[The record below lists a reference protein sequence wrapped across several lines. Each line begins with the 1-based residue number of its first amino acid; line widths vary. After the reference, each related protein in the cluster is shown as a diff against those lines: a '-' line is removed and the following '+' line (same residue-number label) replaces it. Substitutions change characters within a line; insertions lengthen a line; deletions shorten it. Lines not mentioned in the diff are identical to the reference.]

1 MPNYAERRE
10 ILANA
15 ALADPNM
22 APERRC
28 IGSYY
33 NADLSSGQITNCY
46 AGLGH
51 TIMRRTERKPLFG
64 SWMFNVYNG
73 HLFHS
78 GGSSISAADW
88 YGLTY
93 KEMDNIIGMS
103 DRKQPTEEINAYLLS
118 RALPAV
124 PQEEA

>member
-1 MPNYAERRE
+1 MLNYAERRE

-22 APERRC
+22 DPERRC
-28 IGSYY
+28 LGMYY
-33 NADLSSGQITNCY
+33 AADLSSGQITNCY

-51 TIMRRTERKPLFG
+51 AIMRRTERKPLFG
-64 SWMFNVYNG
+64 SWMFNVHNG

-78 GGSSISAADW
+78 GGSSVSVADW

-93 KEMDNIIGMS
+93 KEMDNIISMS
-103 DRKQPTEEINAYLLS
+103 DRKEPTEAINAYLLS
-118 RALPAV
+118 RALPWM
-124 PQEEA
+124 PQEAN

>member
-22 APERRC
+22 SPERRC
-28 IGSYY
+28 IGTYY
-33 NADLSSGQITNCY
+33 AADLSSGLITNCY

-51 TIMRRTERKPLFG
+51 AIMQRALDKPLYGF
-64 SWMFNVYNG
+64 WMFNYAG
-73 HLFHS
+73 HLLHS
-78 GGSSISAADW
+78 GGSSMLTADW

-93 KEMDNIIGMS
+93 KEMDNIISMS
-103 DRKQPTEEINAYLLS
+103 DRKEPTETINAYLLS
-118 RALPAV
+118 RALPALLK
-124 PQEEA
+124 EAN